1 MSRLFNRNRSSSGSA
16 PQQTQHHDDHNP
28 YLSLLEPDH
37 DYDSGADM
45 PVQATPILRRSSH
58 KRNKSF
64 THDLMASRSWLA
76 VAENRAS
83 GAGDRP
89 PTRKL
94 VKEQNGSGRPSFSH
108 ELTGDNYEEKEK
120 GLVRRQIARL
130 KGLYQRTEKV
140 PTA

>member
-1 MSRLFNRNRSSSGSA
+1 
-16 PQQTQHHDDHNP
+16 
-28 YLSLLEPDH
+28 
-37 DYDSGADM
+37 
-45 PVQATPILRRSSH
+45 
-58 KRNKSF
+58 
-64 THDLMASRSWLA
+64 MASRSWLA
-76 VAENRAS
+76 VAENRSS
-83 GAGDRP
+83 GAGERQ